1 VNVGQ
6 NVKRIREE
14 QRYTQTEIARWCG
27 VTPAAISGLEHG
39 DFTPST
45 PLLVKLARALDVSV
59 EELVEGPVLLGKA
72 KAPQAG
78 PSLLDKALGAARRDA
93 QLDAQAI
100 ARLFASEG
108 KQQDVTSYEEDKFR
122 AELRTL
128 GFPDE
133 HFEDFVW
140 PLVKLAA
147 KTEQLEEQLEDAT
160 PENVITFDQEAVREV
175 LQKEQAGE
183 IDRLTARKYIADLAR
198 GGSADPLEDTIGF
211 FMELAEQER
220 TRAREGAETT

>member
-14 QRYTQTEIARWCG
+14 QRYTQTEIARRCG

-59 EELVEGPVLLGKA
+59 EEL
-72 KAPQAG
+72 
-78 PSLLDKALGAARRDA
+78 LLDKALGAARRDA

-108 KQQDVTSYEEDKFR
+108 EPQSVTSYEEDKFR

-147 KTEQLEEQLEDAT
+147 KAKQLEEQLAACEEERRLL
-160 PENVITFDQEAVREV
+160 ENRV
-175 LQKEQAGE
+175 
-183 IDRLTARKYIADLAR
+183 
-198 GGSADPLEDTIGF
+198 
-211 FMELAEQER
+211 
-220 TRAREGAETT
+220 

>member
-14 QRYTQTEIARWCG
+14 QRYTQTEIARRCG

-59 EELVEGPVLLGKA
+59 EEL
-72 KAPQAG
+72 
-78 PSLLDKALGAARRDA
+78 LLDKALGAARRDA

-108 KQQDVTSYEEDKFR
+108 EPQSVTSYEEDKFR

-133 HFEDFVW
+133 HFEDFIW

-147 KTEQLEEQLEDAT
+147 KAKQLEEQLAACEEVRRLL
-160 PENVITFDQEAVREV
+160 ENRV
-175 LQKEQAGE
+175 
-183 IDRLTARKYIADLAR
+183 
-198 GGSADPLEDTIGF
+198 
-211 FMELAEQER
+211 
-220 TRAREGAETT
+220 

>member
-14 QRYTQTEIARWCG
+14 QRYTQTEIARRCG

-59 EELVEGPVLLGKA
+59 EEL
-72 KAPQAG
+72 
-78 PSLLDKALGAARRDA
+78 LLDKALSAARRDA

-108 KQQDVTSYEEDKFR
+108 KPQSVISYEEDKFR

-147 KTEQLEEQLEDAT
+147 KAKRLEEQLAACEEERRLL
-160 PENVITFDQEAVREV
+160 ENRV
-175 LQKEQAGE
+175 
-183 IDRLTARKYIADLAR
+183 
-198 GGSADPLEDTIGF
+198 
-211 FMELAEQER
+211 
-220 TRAREGAETT
+220 